1 MAALAFV
8 ELATEALLY
17 QVVQTVAQGDESHVV
32 DDLIDEGV
40 LQEQLGFLKGYA
52 SLTHVEES
60 GIVELANS
68 RSVGTLHV
76 IGIDLEHRLGVH
88 TGFTGGRQILVG
100 HL

>member
-8 ELATEALLY
+8 EFATEALLY

-52 SLTHVEES
+52 SLTDYGNMLTVKLSYRLDRGRKYRDIQRTMNHSDSET
-60 GIVELANS
+60 GILSNN
-68 RSVGTLHV
+68 
-76 IGIDLEHRLGVH
+76 
-88 TGFTGGRQILVG
+88 GGSL
-100 HL
+100 